1 MRRWAQARSR
11 STPFSTWLRPA
22 VARGCVRQ
30 RSVVASG
37 TATSSGGVS
46 LCLAAATSGGGV
58 WLHLAAVRDCV
69 RRGDVLRRC
78 VAASGVATSGGGVWL
93 RLAAVRG
100 CVWRRRGVACGGGE
114 VIASGG
120 SDLEMKG

>member
-22 VARGCVRQ
+22 AARGCVRQ

-37 TATSSGGVS
+37 GGAG
-46 LCLAAATSGGGV
+46 LRPARRRLAAVCGCVWRGDVRRRSVVASGGGAGLRV
-58 WLHLAAVRDCV
+58 AAARGCV
-69 RRGDVLRRC
+69 RRGDVRRRC
-78 VAASGVATSGGGVWL
+78 GVAF
-93 RLAAVRG
+93 
-100 CVWRRRGVACGGGE
+100 GGGE

>member
-37 TATSSGGVS
+37 GGAG
-46 LCLAAATSGGGV
+46 LRPA
-58 WLHLAAVRDCV
+58 
-69 RRGDVLRRC
+69 RR
-78 VAASGVATSGGGVWL
+78 
-93 RLAAVRG
+93 RLAAVCGCVWRGYVRRRSVVASGGGAGLRVAAARG
-100 CVWRRRGVACGGGE
+100 CVWRRRSDCVRRQRSRNERLRGVRDG
-114 VIASGG
+114 
-120 SDLEMKG
+120 